1 MSCALVQ
8 TRATGSDLVSRL
20 KRSVGRITSWCPDQ
34 PVAEHRLS
42 PSAASALGA
51 VWSHPIAPNPVD
63 AIHRPLAGLTKLPQ
77 STCRRRR
84 PLACRAHGVP
94 IKVVEYQLE
103 LAQADID
110 EGTGHLDSGTMITQT
125 PGPLD
130 QVQMPPE
137 KRGPHR
143 TIPHRGQRPVRYP
156 PRHRLR
162 PGLVRPIQLDGLPRS
177 MPTHRIAHRPNNL
190 PPQFGSYL
198 GRRAR
203 QAYTSGANSSRT
215 SHDRATRQ

>member
-1 MSCALVQ
+1 M
-8 TRATGSDLVSRL
+8 R
-20 KRSVGRITSWCPDQ
+20 
-34 PVAEHRLS
+34 
-42 PSAASALGA
+42 

-125 PGPLD
+125 PGPLT
-130 QVQMPPE
+130 
-137 KRGPHR
+137 KF
-143 TIPHRGQRPVRYP
+143 
-156 PRHRLR
+156 
-162 PGLVRPIQLDGLPRS
+162 RS
-177 MPTHRIAHRPNNL
+177 L
-190 PPQFGSYL
+190 QK
-198 GRRAR
+198 
-203 QAYTSGANSSRT
+203 SGAHTELSPIVVSDLFGIHPGT
-215 SHDRATRQ
+215 AYARA